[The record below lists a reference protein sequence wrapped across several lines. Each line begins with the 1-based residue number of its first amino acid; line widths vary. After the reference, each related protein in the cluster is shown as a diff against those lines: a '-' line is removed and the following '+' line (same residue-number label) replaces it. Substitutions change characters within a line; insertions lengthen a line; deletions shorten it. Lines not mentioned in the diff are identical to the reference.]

1 MAKPRLVAAVL
12 ALSAAI
18 AAMGVEQRH
27 EITTTSAAAAPRAYV
42 VGKTG
47 LVQVV
52 DTTNGSVLAHA
63 DTAGRATGVA
73 VSPDGQRVYV
83 INGWTGV
90 ITEVDPFTG
99 AVLNRLFTQV
109 QLSHAAMRPDGQRLY
124 VSASGSVAVV
134 DPHNFR
140 LVAAVKVPGQPQGL
154 AVHPN
159 NQVLYVAN
167 AQDGTVGVVD
177 TATAFQT
184 STVQV
189 GGLPQYLA
197 ISPDGK
203 RLYVSSMRLGE
214 KTPGT
219 LSVIDTTTNRVVGTM
234 SVGRGAGSVAVT
246 PDGAT
251 VYLTLPKERSV
262 AVIDAATMTLRERLP
277 IDAPSVAIAPGDPR
291 VFLATGT
298 TTTVLDSSNAV
309 LATYRMRSGEL
320 EEARPRQFDAA
331 MIAFPPGQPGQPTA
345 TGLRSSSS
353 RSSSQST
360 GSS

>member
-12 ALSAAI
+12 TLSAVI

-27 EITTTSAAAAPRAYV
+27 DYTTTSSASVAPRAYV
-42 VGKTG
+42 VGQTG

-52 DTTNGSVLAHA
+52 DTTNGTVLAHA

-73 VSPDGQRVYV
+73 VSPDGRRVYV
-83 INGWTGV
+83 VNGWTGV
-90 ITEVDPFTG
+90 ITEVDPNTG
-99 AVLNRLFTQV
+99 AVIDRLFTQV

-134 DPHNFR
+134 DPENFR
-140 LVAAVKVPGQPQGL
+140 LVAAVRVPGQPQGL
-154 AVHPN
+154 AVHPDN
-159 NQVLYVAN
+159 KILYVAN
-167 AQDGTVGVVD
+167 AQDGTVGLID

-189 GGLPQYLA
+189 GGLPQHLA
-197 ISPDGK
+197 ISPDGQ

-219 LSVIDTTTNRVVGTM
+219 LSVIDTTTNQVVGTM
-234 SVGRGAGSVAVT
+234 SVGRGAGSIAVT

-251 VYLTLPKERSV
+251 VYVTLPKESSV
-262 AVIDAATMTLRERLP
+262 AVVDAATMTLRERLP
-277 IDAPSVAIAPGDPR
+277 INAPSVAIAPGDPR

-309 LATYRMRSGEL
+309 LATYLMRSGEL

-331 MIAFPPGQPGQPTA
+331 MIAFPPGQPTA

-353 RSSSQST
+353 RSSSQSST

>member
-12 ALSAAI
+12 ALSAAF

-27 EITTTSAAAAPRAYV
+27 DFTTTSAAAAPRAYV
-42 VGKTG
+42 VGRTG

-52 DTTNGSVLAHA
+52 DTRSGTVLAHA

-73 VSPDGQRVYV
+73 VSPDGQRLYV
-83 INGWTGV
+83 VNGWTGA
-90 ITEVDPFTG
+90 ITEVDPNTG
-99 AVLNRLFTQV
+99 AVIDRLFTQV
-109 QLSHAAMRPDGQRLY
+109 QLSQAVMRPDGRRLY
-124 VSASGSVAVV
+124 VSAAGSVAVV
-134 DPHNFR
+134 DPETFR

-159 NQVLYVAN
+159 NQILYVAN
-167 AQDGTVGVVD
+167 AQDGTVGLVD

-203 RLYVSSMRLGE
+203 RLYVSGMRLGE
-214 KTPGT
+214 QTPGT
-219 LSVIDTTTNRVVGTM
+219 LTVIDTTTNQVVGSM

-251 VYLTLPKERSV
+251 VYLALPKEGSV
-262 AVIDAATMTLRERLP
+262 AVIDTATMTVRERLP
-277 IDAPSVAIAPGDPR
+277 IDTPGVAIAPGDPR
-291 VFLATGT
+291 VFLATGP

-309 LATYRMRSGEL
+309 LATYRMKPDEL
-320 EEARPRQFDAA
+320 QETTGPRQFDAA
-331 MIAFPPGQPGQPTA
+331 MIAFPPGQPTA
-345 TGLRSSSS
+345 TGS
-353 RSSSQST
+353 RISSSQSSKSST

>member
-27 EITTTSAAAAPRAYV
+27 DFTTTSATAAPRAYV

-47 LVQVV
+47 LVQII
-52 DTTNGSVLAHA
+52 DTRSGTVLAHG
-63 DTAGRATGVA
+63 DTAGRATGAA
-73 VSPDGQRVYV
+73 VSPDGRRLYV
-83 INGWTGV
+83 VNGWTGV
-90 ITEVDPFTG
+90 ITEVDPDTG
-99 AVLNRLFTQV
+99 AVLDRIFTQV
-109 QLSHAAMRPDGQRLY
+109 QLSHAAMRPDGKRLY
-124 VSASGSVAVV
+124 VSASGGVAVV
-134 DPHNFR
+134 DPENFR
-140 LVAAVKVPGQPQGL
+140 LVAAVKVPGQPEGL

-159 NQVLYVAN
+159 NKVLYVAN
-167 AQDGTVGVVD
+167 AQDGTVGLVD

-184 STVQV
+184 SAVQV
-189 GGLPQYLA
+189 GGLPQHLA

-219 LSVIDTTTNRVVGTM
+219 LSVIDTATNQVVGTTN
-234 SVGRGAGSVAVT
+234 VGRGAGSIAVT

-251 VYLTLPKERSV
+251 VYLALTKEGSV
-262 AVIDAATMTLRERLP
+262 AVIDAATMTLRDRLP
-277 IDAPSVAIAPGDPR
+277 INAPGVAVAPGDPR

-309 LATYRMRSGEL
+309 LATYRMKPGEF
-320 EEARPRQFDAA
+320 EVARPRQFDAA
-331 MIAFPPGQPGQPTA
+331 MIVFPLGQPTA
-345 TGLRSSSS
+345 AGSRTRSSKS
-353 RSSSQST
+353 ST

>member
-12 ALSAAI
+12 ALSAAF
-18 AAMGVEQRH
+18 AATGVHQGH
-27 EITTTSAAAAPRAYV
+27 EYTTTSSASVSPRAYV

-52 DTTNGSVLAHA
+52 DTRSGTVLAQA
-63 DTAGRATGVA
+63 DTGGRATGVA
-73 VSPDGQRVYV
+73 VSPDGQRLYV
-83 INGWTGV
+83 INGWTGA
-90 ITEVDPFTG
+90 ITVVDPETG
-99 AVLNRLFTQV
+99 AILDRIFTQV

-124 VSASGSVAVV
+124 VSASGGVAVV
-134 DPHNFR
+134 DPQDFR

-167 AQDGTVGVVD
+167 AQDGTVGLVD

-189 GGLPQYLA
+189 GGLPQFLA

-203 RLYVSSMRLGE
+203 RLYVSSMRLGD

-219 LSVIDTTTNRVVGTM
+219 LSVIDTTTNQVVG
-234 SVGRGAGSVAVT
+234 SLDVGRGAGSIAVT

-251 VYLTLPKERSV
+251 VYLTLPKESSV
-262 AVIDAATMTLRERLP
+262 VVVDTATMTVRERLP
-277 IDAPSVAIAPGDPR
+277 INTPGVAIAPGDPR
-291 VFLATGT
+291 VFFATGA
-298 TTTVLDSSNAV
+298 TTTVLDTSNAV

-331 MIAFPPGQPGQPTA
+331 MIAFASGQPTLA
-345 TGLRSSSS
+345 GS
-353 RSSSQST
+353 RISSSQSSKSST

>member
-12 ALSAAI
+12 ALSAAF
-18 AAMGVEQRH
+18 AATGVHQGH
-27 EITTTSAAAAPRAYV
+27 EYTTTSSASVAPLAYV

-52 DTTNGSVLAHA
+52 DTRSGTVLAQA
-63 DTAGRATGVA
+63 DTGGRATGVA
-73 VSPDGQRVYV
+73 VSPDSRRLYV
-83 INGWTGV
+83 VNGWTGA
-90 ITEVDPFTG
+90 ITVVDPSTG
-99 AVLNRLFTQV
+99 EVLDRIFTQV

-124 VSASGSVAVV
+124 VSAGGGVAVV
-134 DPHNFR
+134 DPENFR
-140 LVAAVKVPGQPQGL
+140 LVAAIKVGGQPQGL

-167 AQDGTVGVVD
+167 SQDGTVGLVD

-184 STVQV
+184 SAVQV
-189 GGLPQYLA
+189 GGLPQHLA
-197 ISPDGK
+197 VSPDGK
-203 RLYVSSMRLGE
+203 RLYVSSMRLGD

-219 LSVIDTTTNRVVGTM
+219 LSVIDTTTNQVVG
-234 SVGRGAGSVAVT
+234 SLNVGRGAGSIAVT

-262 AVIDAATMTLRERLP
+262 AVVDAATMTVRERLP
-277 IDAPSVAIAPGDPR
+277 IDSPGVAIAPGDPR

-309 LATYRMRSGEL
+309 LATYRMKSGVL
-320 EEARPRQFDAA
+320 AEARPRQFDAA
-331 MIAFPPGQPGQPTA
+331 MIAFPPRQPTA
-345 TGLRSSSS
+345 TGLRTSSS
-353 RSSSQST
+353 RSSA

>member
-27 EITTTSAAAAPRAYV
+27 DFTTTSAAAAPRAYV

-47 LVQVV
+47 LVLVV
-52 DTTNGSVLAHA
+52 DTRTGTVLAHA
-63 DTAGRATGVA
+63 DTSGRATGVA
-73 VSPDGQRVYV
+73 VSPDGRRVYV
-83 INGWTGV
+83 VNGWTGS
-90 ITEVDPFTG
+90 ITEVDPSTG
-99 AVLNRLFTQV
+99 AVIDRIFTQV
-109 QLSHAAMRPDGQRLY
+109 QLSQAAMRPDGKRLY
-124 VSASGSVAVV
+124 VSANGGIAVV
-134 DPHNFR
+134 DPEHFR
-140 LVAAVKVPGQPQGL
+140 LVAAVKVNGQPQGL

-167 AQDGTVGVVD
+167 AQDGTVGLVD

-184 STVQV
+184 SAVQV
-189 GGLPQYLA
+189 GGLPQHLA
-197 ISPDGK
+197 ISTDGK

-214 KTPGT
+214 QTPGT
-219 LSVIDTTTNRVVGTM
+219 LSVIDTTTNQVVGTM
-234 SVGRGAGSVAVT
+234 SVGRGAGSIAVT
-246 PDGAT
+246 PDGST
-251 VYLTLPKERSV
+251 VYVALPKESSV
-262 AVIDAATMTLRERLP
+262 AVIDAATMTLRERLS

-291 VFLATGT
+291 VFLATGP

-309 LATYRMRSGEL
+309 LATYRMKSGEF

-331 MIAFPPGQPGQPTA
+331 MIAFPPGQPTA
-345 TGLRSSSS
+345 TGS
-353 RSSSQST
+353 RISSSQSSKSST

>member
-12 ALSAAI
+12 ALSAVI

-27 EITTTSAAAAPRAYV
+27 DFTTTSAAEAPRAYV

-52 DTTNGSVLAHA
+52 DTRNGTILANA
-63 DTAGRATGVA
+63 DTAGHATGVA
-73 VSPDGQRVYV
+73 VSPDGQRLYV
-83 INGWTGV
+83 VNGWTGV
-90 ITEVDPFTG
+90 ITAVDPNTG
-99 AVLNRLFTQV
+99 AVLDRLQTQV
-109 QLSHAAMRPDGQRLY
+109 PLSQAAMRPDGKRLY
-124 VSASGSVAVV
+124 VSASGGVAVV
-134 DPHNFR
+134 DPDHFR

-167 AQDGTVGVVD
+167 SQDGTVGLVD

-184 STVQV
+184 STVHV
-189 GGLPQYLA
+189 GGLPQHLA

-214 KTPGT
+214 QTPGT
-219 LSVIDTTTNRVVGTM
+219 LSVIDTATNKVVGTM

-251 VYLTLPKERSV
+251 VYLALPKESSV

-277 IDAPSVAIAPGDPR
+277 INAPGVAIAPGDPR

-298 TTTVLDSSNAV
+298 TTTVLDSTNAV

-331 MIAFPPGQPGQPTA
+331 MIAFPPGQPTA

>member
-27 EITTTSAAAAPRAYV
+27 DFTTTSAAAAPRAYV

-52 DTTNGSVLAHA
+52 DTRSGTVLAHA

-73 VSPDGQRVYV
+73 VSPDGRRLYV
-83 INGWTGV
+83 VNGWTGA
-90 ITEVDPFTG
+90 ITEVDPATG
-99 AVLNRLFTQV
+99 AVLDRLFTQV

-124 VSASGSVAVV
+124 VSASGGVAVV
-134 DPHNFR
+134 DPRNFR

-159 NQVLYVAN
+159 NQILYVAN

-184 STVQV
+184 SVVQV
-189 GGLPQYLA
+189 GGLPQHLA
-197 ISPDGK
+197 ISPDGR

-214 KTPGT
+214 QTPGT
-219 LSVIDTTTNRVVGTM
+219 LSVIDTTTNQVVGTM
-234 SVGRGAGSVAVT
+234 SAGRGAGSIAVT

-251 VYLTLPKERSV
+251 VYLALAKEGSV

-277 IDAPSVAIAPGDPR
+277 INAPSVAIAPGDPR

-309 LATYRMRSGEL
+309 LATYRMKSGEF
-320 EEARPRQFDAA
+320 EETRPRQFDAA
-331 MIAFPPGQPGQPTA
+331 MIAFPPGQPTA
-345 TGLRSSSS
+345 TGSRTSSSK
-353 RSSSQST
+353 SSST

>member
-27 EITTTSAAAAPRAYV
+27 DLTTISATSAPRAYV

-52 DTTNGSVLAHA
+52 DTTSGAVLAHA

-73 VSPDGQRVYV
+73 VSPDGQRIYV
-83 INGWTGV
+83 VNGWTGV
-90 ITEVDPFTG
+90 ITEVDPHTG
-99 AVLNRLFTQV
+99 AILNRLFTHV
-109 QLSHAAMRPDGQRLY
+109 QLAHAAMRPDGQRLY

-134 DPHNFR
+134 DPANFR

-154 AVHPN
+154 AVHPDN
-159 NQVLYVAN
+159 KILYVAN
-167 AQDGTVGVVD
+167 AQDGTVGLVD
-177 TATAFQT
+177 TATAFQM

-189 GGLPQYLA
+189 GGMPQHLA

-219 LSVIDTTTNRVVGTM
+219 LSVIDTTTNKVVGTM

-246 PDGAT
+246 PDGRT
-251 VYLTLPKERSV
+251 VYLALTKESSV

-277 IDAPSVAIAPGDPR
+277 ISAPAVAIAPGDPR

-298 TTTVLDSSNAV
+298 TTTVLDSSNTV
-309 LATYRMRSGEL
+309 LATYRMASGEL

-331 MIAFPPGQPGQPTA
+331 MIAFPPGQPTA
-345 TGLRSSSS
+345 TGWRASS
-353 RSSSQST
+353 RSSST

>member
-27 EITTTSAAAAPRAYV
+27 DFTTTSAAAAPRAYV

-52 DTTNGSVLAHA
+52 DTRNGTIVAHA

-73 VSPDGQRVYV
+73 VSPDGRRVYV
-83 INGWTGV
+83 VNGWTGV
-90 ITEVDPFTG
+90 ITEVDPNTG
-99 AVLNRLFTQV
+99 AVLDRLFTQV
-109 QLSHAAMRPDGQRLY
+109 QLSQAAMRPDGKRLY
-124 VSASGSVAVV
+124 VSASGGIAVV
-134 DPHNFR
+134 DPEHFQ

-154 AVHPN
+154 AVHPDN
-159 NQVLYVAN
+159 RVLYVAN

-184 STVQV
+184 STIQV
-189 GGLPQYLA
+189 GGLPQHLA

-203 RLYVSSMRLGE
+203 RLYVSSMELGE
-214 KTPGT
+214 QTPGT
-219 LSVIDTTTNRVVGTM
+219 LSVIDTTTNQVVG
-234 SVGRGAGSVAVT
+234 SLQVGRGAGSIAVT

-251 VYLTLPKERSV
+251 VYLALTKES
-262 AVIDAATMTLRERLP
+262 AVVVVDAATMTLRERLP
-277 IDAPSVAIAPGDPR
+277 INAPGVAIAPGDPR

-309 LATYRMRSGEL
+309 LATFAMKSGEL
-320 EEARPRQFDAA
+320 EEHRPRQFDAA
-331 MIAFPPGQPGQPTA
+331 MIAFPPGQPTA
-345 TGLRSSSS
+345 TGS
-353 RSSSQST
+353 RISSSQSSKSST